1 MAPEAGLSGG
11 MVVGGI
17 SRVWGHGDNVMSYG
31 DPGTVV
37 RGVMR
42 YDHLT
47 WRFQG

>member
-17 SRVWGHGDNVMSYG
+17 SRVWRHGDNVMSYG
-31 DPGTVV
+31 EPGDC
-37 RGVMR
+37 GQGS

-47 WRFQG
+47 GRV